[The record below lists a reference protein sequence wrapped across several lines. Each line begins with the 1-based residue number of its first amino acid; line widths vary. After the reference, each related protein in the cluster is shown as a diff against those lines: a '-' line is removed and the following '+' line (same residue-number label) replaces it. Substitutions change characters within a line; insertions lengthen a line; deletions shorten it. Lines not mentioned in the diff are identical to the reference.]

1 MIYKV
6 QWAMS
11 ESKTKVTS
19 LNRYLKSNNGGQ
31 PCGLTLK
38 NAYLG
43 NKNPATQPL
52 LLILPILTKDKPIF
66 EPKKAKKTNAMID
79 EKEEKNEL
87 EFIKHQG
94 SKVFNSLIF
103 SNYLFMNLLHD

>member
-1 MIYKV
+1 
-6 QWAMS
+6 MS

-52 LLILPILTKDKPIF
+52 LLILPILTKEKPIF
-66 EPKKAKKTNAMID
+66 EPRKAKKTNAMID

-94 SKVFNSLIF
+94 SKVFKTSLIF
-103 SNYLFMNLLHD
+103 SNYFIYLNFKY